1 MSIAWLYYLE
11 QTDFSYFAKVDCL
24 DLDHP
29 PHKKHSPV
37 QIGYEVIR
45 LVFLVSWLMA

>member
-1 MSIAWLYYLE
+1 MSIGWLYYLE